1 MLEASPIRG
10 FTLRGLAA
18 GWSVRS
24 TPLLHVSWQE
34 DRFVATG
41 WYGLLLESP
50 DGLSWHE
57 VPTPT
62 LEALTAS
69 ALGEGRRVVVGGKA
83 TRLQGPPGGPLEPS
97 KGTPLEHRGLW
108 GVAYGRGRYVAV
120 GMEGLVLT
128 SGDGRAWEP
137 VPLGLDRNLWG
148 VAFAQGR
155 FVAVGDHIILVSQD
169 GRHFETLPAPGILN
183 AVAFAQGLFL
193 AVGWGGLILTSQ
205 DGRSWHRQAS
215 GTWKGLFGI
224 ARSERLWVV
233 VGEGGTVLT
242 SSDGIR
248 WHQAVLEGA
257 PFLTGVAWNGSRF
270 VAVGWGL
277 ALYTSE
283 DGLAWEPLHPG
294 TGQQLWS
301 VAFGPQGFVAV
312 GHEGPMGIVLFS
324 PEGTAWTLE
333 ARVPAWLLGVGWGRG
348 QYVAV
353 GERGTIL
360 LSPNG
365 KRWVKVETP
374 VQKWLYAVAY
384 GEDRFVAAGEALLLS
399 REGKVWRAF
408 PLPQEETLLGLTFGA
423 GTFLAA
429 GEKGNL
435 YASRDGIR
443 WEKVLSLGRPWLRG
457 LVHGNGRFVASGHG
471 KVLVAQRG
479 WDWEEASAPHL
490 PKHLPSVAHGDG
502 RFALVG
508 HPRPGEGVVAFS
520 EDGLAWDEAHPL
532 GNEPEGI
539 ACGQGRFVV
548 VGNCGTLLTW
558 P

>member
-108 GVAYGRGRYVAV
+108 GVAYGRGRY
-120 GMEGLVLT
+120 
-128 SGDGRAWEP
+128 
-137 VPLGLDRNLWG
+137 
-148 VAFAQGR
+148 
-155 FVAVGDHIILVSQD
+155 
-169 GRHFETLPAPGILN
+169 
-183 AVAFAQGLFL
+183 
-193 AVGWGGLILTSQ
+193 
-205 DGRSWHRQAS
+205 
-215 GTWKGLFGI
+215 
-224 ARSERLWVV
+224 
-233 VGEGGTVLT
+233 
-242 SSDGIR
+242 
-248 WHQAVLEGA
+248 
-257 PFLTGVAWNGSRF
+257 